1 MKFNK
6 LMIFSIILIAI
17 LTLGAVSATD
27 SDSMSDIGNS
37 EDISIDGSSFVN
49 GNILT
54 NDDGS
59 DIVEGYG
66 DSELLHY
73 DYDVNVP
80 NDVYPW
86 NSIISLSMPDDA
98 NGAFN
103 ISFDDNES
111 KTIPEAH
118 LFTIL
123 NTKKI
128 NFLDYN
134 DSALEYGKEHKLNLK
149 YFNDSKYI
157 GFDYNFTFMLNYIK
171 FEVPDDISIME
182 SVYQNLN
189 VSIPADGI
197 GKAAFFLDGEQIGY
211 AQPFSVDGNCA
222 QVHLYK
228 DDLFDEN
235 DFKWLGK
242 HNYELKYFD
251 GNYPN
256 ASQKGAIDV
265 VFYELLCPDVIV
277 KGSDFNEDITVNLPF
292 DAFGTLNLIADGKEL
307 IPKQTFNRDDMTTY
321 VFNLSS
327 LDCKQYDAT
336 LVYLGDGYYPACN
349 RTVSFNLDYLMD
361 ICPDSYTLNKNV
373 SDEIF
378 VELPIE
384 FPEGK
389 TLKLTVNGTDEPF
402 TATTV
407 RDTYNTVARFDIS
420 ELKAGIYN
428 ATVKYEGDSQ
438 YPEKTVNLTLN
449 KRYAIH
455 FNNWHDIFE
464 DTYVTLKLPYDA
476 NGTLLIWD
484 NYTKVNVSIPLNQS
498 EENYSAETENYSY
511 TISVSNGFKLVNCT
525 IPNTVLGLTDP
536 ETNYLVMKYDGNDY
550 FVIDS
555 FYDDGDS
562 DEAYIS
568 IYPIMNLPIVYA
580 GKDANFTFE
589 MPSDAKGRLLVQI
602 EGKTYYNGTLK
613 NGKATFK
620 LPTTKVGDFYFY
632 YEYTGDAKYGSSRT
646 IRDTST
652 FTVKGKMPNINLTMP
667 TYLVKNCY
675 NTIKFTFPGT
685 SFNGNLRLRLDY
697 GNYRYVYENVP
708 IVKGVGSIKILP
720 KYQGKV
726 RIFYDYAYKHYAAH
740 WECFGDFKVYKLTS
754 KNVTKYYTDSKK
766 LNVTIVDNHNKAV
779 PNGQVVYF
787 YYKGKKIGNATTKN
801 GVASFKLNYKP
812 GTYIIKVYYKGT
824 YVNRKVIIKPIL
836 TFKAVK
842 VKRSA
847 KKLVLTASLKKV
859 NGKYLKGKTITFKFN
874 GKTYKAK
881 TNSKGVAKYTI
892 KRAVLKKL
900 KAGKKIKIQA
910 TYLKNTVKRTAKVYK

>member
-6 LMIFSIILIAI
+6 LMIFSIILIAM
-17 LTLGAVSATD
+17 LTLGVVSATD
-27 SDSMSDIGNS
+27 SDSISDIGDS
-37 EDISIDGSSFVN
+37 EDISIDGSSFE
-49 GNILT
+49 
-54 NDDGS
+54 NDNTLAIDEDSVIAEGDG
-59 DIVEGYG
+59 E
-66 DSELLHY
+66 SELLDY
-73 DYDVNVP
+73 DYDVDVSNE
-80 NDVYPW
+80 VYPW

-98 NGAFN
+98 NGTFN

-118 LFTIL
+118 LFTIF

-149 YFNDSKYI
+149 YFNDSKYF

-171 FEVPDDISIME
+171 FEVPEDISIME
-182 SVYQNLN
+182 SVYQNLI
-189 VSIPADGI
+189 VSIPSDGI

-211 AQPFSVDGNCA
+211 AQPFIVNGNCA
-222 QVHLYK
+222 QVK
-228 DDLFDEN
+228 FIKNDLFDEN

-242 HNYELKYFD
+242 HNYEFRYFD
-251 GNYPN
+251 GNYDN
-256 ASQKGAIDV
+256 ASQKGTIDV
-265 VFYELLCPDVIV
+265 VFYELICPDVIV

-292 DAFGTLNLIADGKEL
+292 DAFGSLKLIADGKEL
-307 IPKQTFNRDDMTTY
+307 TPKQTFYRDDLTTY

-327 LDCKQYDAT
+327 LDCKEYDAA
-336 LVYLGDGYYPACN
+336 LVYSGDGHYPAFN
-349 RTVSFNLDYLMD
+349 RTVSFNLDYLVE
-361 ICPDSYTLNKNV
+361 IYPDSYTLNKSV
-373 SDEIF
+373 SDELYL
-378 VELPIE
+378 ELPIE

-389 TLKLTVNGTDEPF
+389 TFKLTVDGLDDPF
-402 TATTV
+402 TEIYS
-407 RDTYNTVARFDIS
+407 REEYNTVARFDIS
-420 ELKAGIYN
+420 ELYAGTYD
-428 ATVKYEGDSQ
+428 AKVVFEGDSQ
-438 YPEKTVNLTLN
+438 FPAKTVDLTLN

-464 DTYVTLKLPYDA
+464 DTYVTLKLPDNA
-476 NGTLLIWD
+476 TGTLKVWD
-484 NYTKVNVSIPLNQS
+484 NYTKFNASIPLNQP
-498 EENYSAETENYSY
+498 EGNYPGGNYNY

-525 IPNTVLGLTDP
+525 IPNTVLGLTDS
-536 ETNYLVMKYDGNDY
+536 ETNYLVVKYDGNDY

-562 DEAYIS
+562 DPSYIS
-568 IYPIMNLPIVYA
+568 ISPRMNLPIVYA

-697 GNYRYVYENVP
+697 GNYRYEYKNVS
-708 IVKGVGSIKILP
+708 IVKGVGTLKILP

-766 LNVTIVDNHNKAV
+766 LNVAIVDNHNKAV
-779 PNGQVVYF
+779 PNGQVIYF

-859 NGKYLKGKTITFKFN
+859 NGKYLKGKIITFKFN

-900 KAGKKIKIQA
+900 KVGKKIKIQA
-910 TYLKNTVKRTAKVYK
+910 TYLKNTVKRTAKVYR